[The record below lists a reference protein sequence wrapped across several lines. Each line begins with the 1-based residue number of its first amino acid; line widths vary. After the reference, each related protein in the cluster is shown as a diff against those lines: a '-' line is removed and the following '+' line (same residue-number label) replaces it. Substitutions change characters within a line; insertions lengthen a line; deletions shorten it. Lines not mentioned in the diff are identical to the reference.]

1 MTRARNIIIKM
12 NIGSCENEIL
22 LKHLRSDVVLFISPN
37 EKDHVV
43 DTFVLRTLNAV
54 YKNSYK
60 DVSMHIREM

>member
-1 MTRARNIIIKM
+1 MI
-12 NIGSCENEIL
+12 IGSCENEIL
-22 LKHLRSDVVLFISPN
+22 LKHLRSDVVLFTSPN
-37 EKDHVV
+37 KKDHVV

>member
-1 MTRARNIIIKM
+1 MTRARNTIIKM

-22 LKHLRSDVVLFISPN
+22 LKHLSSDVVFFIFPN

-43 DTFVLRTLNAV
+43 DAFVLRTLNAV